1 MNILYFSATW
11 CGPCKMFK
19 PILQKVTSELGTSV
33 NYIDVDQ
40 NSDLVSKYKI
50 SSVPTLIIEDQNGT
64 QKLRHSGTM
73 TGEQLKEQLFNTLSQ
88 FK

>member
-1 MNILYFSATW
+1 MKVLYFSASW

-19 PILQKVTSELGTSV
+19 PVLQHVTAELGTFV

-40 NSDLVSKYKI
+40 NTDLVRKYNI
-50 SSVPTLIIEDQNGT
+50 SSVPTLIIEDQNGA
-64 QKLRHSGTM
+64 QALRHSGTM
-73 TGEQLKEQLFNTLSQ
+73 TKEQLFSTLSQ

>member
-1 MNILYFSATW
+1 MKVLYFSAAW

-19 PILQKVTSELGTSV
+19 PILQQVTSELGTFV

-40 NSDLVSKYKI
+40 NPDMVRTYSI
-50 SSVPTLIIEDQNGT
+50 SSVPTLIIEDQNGA
-64 QKLRHSGTM
+64 QALRHSGTM
-73 TGEQLKEQLFNTLSQ
+73 TREQLFSALSR

>member
-1 MNILYFSATW
+1 MKVLYFSATW

-19 PILQKVTSELGTSV
+19 PVLQQVTSELGTFV

-40 NSDLVSKYKI
+40 NTDLVSKFKI

-64 QKLRHSGTM
+64 QVLRHSGTM
-73 TGEQLKEQLFNTLSQ
+73 TRDQLFNTLSQ

>member
-1 MNILYFSATW
+1 MNVLYFSATW
-11 CGPCKMFK
+11 CGPCKIFK
-19 PILQKVTSELGTSV
+19 PVLQQVSSKLGTFV

-40 NSDLVSKYKI
+40 NSDMVSKYKI

-73 TGEQLKEQLFNTLSQ
+73 TYKELFDTLSQ